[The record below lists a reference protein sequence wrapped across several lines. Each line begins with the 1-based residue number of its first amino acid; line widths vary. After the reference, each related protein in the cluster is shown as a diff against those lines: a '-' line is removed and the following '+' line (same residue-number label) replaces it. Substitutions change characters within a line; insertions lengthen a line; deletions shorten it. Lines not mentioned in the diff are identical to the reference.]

1 MNNGFGSV
9 QLEVVI
15 AESTTRLPEHWLCAQ
30 PRVAGEAAPCAAGPV
45 TLALFPVGATAAP
58 LIRALLQTSPSDWQ
72 AWSPLFCSLFILLSH
87 ECFFCTYDPNH

>member
-45 TLALFPVGATAAP
+45 TREGDVEGKGVW
-58 LIRALLQTSPSDWQ
+58 SQ
-72 AWSPLFCSLFILLSH
+72 A
-87 ECFFCTYDPNH
+87 